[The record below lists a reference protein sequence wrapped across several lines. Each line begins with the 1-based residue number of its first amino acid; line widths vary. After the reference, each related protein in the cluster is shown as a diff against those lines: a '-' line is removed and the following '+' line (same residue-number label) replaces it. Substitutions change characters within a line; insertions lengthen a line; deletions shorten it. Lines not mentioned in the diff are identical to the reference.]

1 MRGHMDATNL
11 QYLFYG
17 FTAAWLIVT
26 AFVLSLVLRERKLRD
41 EMRMLQRMVE
51 GRER

>member
-1 MRGHMDATNL
+1 MNDTTLLR
-11 QYLFYG
+11 YLFFG

-26 AFVLSLVLRERKLRD
+26 AFVLTLVMRERKLRD
-41 EMRMLQRMVE
+41 EMRLLQRMIE